1 MMAFILRRL
10 LALIPMVLAIGL
22 LVFLLMYL
30 APGDFLSQAR
40 ADREIPQIFIT
51 QMEQQFGLDQPWYV
65 QYARWLANVLPIH
78 WNTEAQGWERLQLG
92 MDFGYSWTYKVP
104 VTELLAQ
111 RIPASLVL
119 ALTSLLF
126 AWGIAIPLGVLAA
139 IYKDSWFDRLSAL
152 LAYAALSIP
161 EFFLALLAVF
171 FAAKTGWFPTG
182 GLTAIDHDFLSPVAQ
197 VLDYAHHLMLPTLV
211 LGVGMIAG
219 MMRIMRANFLDY
231 MRAEF
236 VNTARAK
243 GLSEGRVMFKHVLR
257 NAINPLITA
266 FGFAFSGLL
275 SGALLVEN
283 IMNYP
288 GLGQLIFEAFL
299 KQDQFVVMA
308 AVVMGCVMLMLGN
321 LLADLL
327 LAWSDPR
334 IRLEER

>member
-1 MMAFILRRL
+1 MIAFVLRRAL
-10 LALIPMVLAIGL
+10 VLIPMLVGIAL

-30 APGDFLSQAR
+30 APGDFLSAAR
-40 ADREIPQIFIT
+40 AAREVSREFIEA
-51 QMEQQFGLDQPWYV
+51 MEREFGLDQPWYV
-65 QYARWLANVLPIH
+65 QFGLWLRNVVPVRWGPDGFELGAN
-78 WNTEAQGWERLQLG
+78 
-92 MDFGYSWTYKVP
+92 FGYSWTYKVP

-111 RIPASLVL
+111 RIPASLML
-119 ALTSLLF
+119 ACTSLILT
-126 AWGIAIPLGVLAA
+126 WGIAVPLGVLAA
-139 IYKDSWFDRLSAL
+139 IYKDSVFDRVSAL

-182 GLTAIDHDFLSPVAQ
+182 GLTAINHDFLTPWQ
-197 VLDYAHHLMLPTLV
+197 RLLDYAHHLVLPTIV
-211 LGVGMIAG
+211 LGASGVAG

-236 VNTARAK
+236 VTAARAK
-243 GLSEGRVMFKHVLR
+243 GLSEGKVMFKHVLR

-299 KQDQFVVMA
+299 KQDQFVVIA
-308 AVVMGCVMLMLGN
+308 AVMMGCVMLMLGN

-334 IRLEER
+334 IRLEEAD